1 MSSAAGSVYIL
12 VVPSLGDSITEGSV
26 VALQKGRFS
35 PHHVQLL
42 AVYISS
48 IGIAFCARNSLAGAG
63 DSVQVDDVM
72 VVIETD
78 KVHDD
83 WLSHGMGA
91 QVV

>member
-35 PHHVQLL
+35 PHHVQQL
-42 AVYISS
+42 AVDISWHCVLS
-48 IGIAFCARNSLAGAG
+48 ARNSLAGAG